1 MFSKM
6 CDLNPLKLRGISR
19 KDFLQVQ
26 QATVA
31 CKYCVLNDRSSE
43 ITQICLLKVQD
54 RLKILITAA
63 FIFR

>member
-1 MFSKM
+1 MLSKM
-6 CDLNPLKLRGISR
+6 CDLNPLKLRGISQ

-43 ITQICLLKVQD
+43 IT
-54 RLKILITAA
+54 
-63 FIFR
+63 